1 MGTKAN
7 PGAYD
12 CYAKLKDD
20 EPHFVLMGR
29 DPLAGTLVRA
39 WAGGAVMRLDGH
51 LEREGRD
58 KVPADYVTR
67 EQAKISEANRC
78 ADAMDA
84 YCRANGKL
92 PARWTTKAPIH
103 THAGLPRDVLRAL
116 VVEALNHGHDTDAD
130 EIIAHVPGVKV
141 SE

>member
-39 WAGGAVMRLDGH
+39 WAGGAEMALDRALSQLPETEH
-51 LEREGRD
+51 AALIEH
-58 KVPADYVTR
+58 KN
-67 EQAKISEANRC
+67 AKISEANRC

-92 PARWTTKAPIH
+92 PARWTTKAPVH

-116 VVEALNHGHDTDAD
+116 VAEANRGHDIDAD
-130 EIIAHVPGVKV
+130 EIIARVPGVKV